1 MMRGLVA
8 LGCAA
13 ALFAAP
19 AAAAA
24 PPPPAVPS
32 QAAGFYTFSATGEL
46 HGTAPVADRS
56 GGFDVWV
63 QDGTAHAARM
73 ADAIRYAV
81 FQLTRYGISV
91 RYRGLGHPPAGP
103 GVIAV
108 TEAASTTSAACL
120 RRTSAD
126 SGAVTE
132 AVAYPSFEDVGVA
145 TRIDAG
151 EVTFCPP
158 VWSGDQNYLVAVAL
172 HEMGH
177 AVGLGHFADRYRG
190 AVQVMNPIVPDV
202 QTYQAGDVNGLRYLA
217 AETATLRA
225 ESVVSGA
232 VDAWTVTRAGLAVS
246 GWAIV
251 GRTSQFA
258 YVDVTRDGASVYRIT
273 TNSPRPDIT
282 ARYHAGWPSPGFAG
296 SEVPMADGT
305 HEYCV
310 IASASGSAPVT
321 IGCRRLAYPPPVSA
335 APQPPLPA
343 LPALGKAPIEVWWS
357 STAAKVGLGAGA
369 AVLLALVVFV
379 AVRRRRS

>member
-1 MMRGLVA
+1 MVRRLVA
-8 LGCAA
+8 AGCAA
-13 ALFAAP
+13 ALVGTS

-24 PPPPAVPS
+24 AVPAGPG

-63 QDGTAHAARM
+63 QSGTPHAAQL

-81 FQLTRYGISV
+81 FQLTRSGISV
-91 RYRGLGHPPAGP
+91 RYRGVGHPPAGP

-132 AVAYPSFEDVGVA
+132 AVAYPSFEDVGLA

-158 VWSGDQNYLVAVAL
+158 VWARDQNYLVAVAL

-177 AVGLGHFADRYRG
+177 AVGLGHFADRYQG
-190 AVQVMNPIVPDV
+190 AVQVMNPIVPDL

-225 ESVVSGA
+225 ESVVTGA
-232 VDAWTVTRAGLAVS
+232 VDSWTVTRAGLAVT

-251 GRTSQFA
+251 GRTNQFA
-258 YVDVTRDGASVYRIT
+258 YVDVTRDGERVYRIT
-273 TNSPRPDIT
+273 TNAPRPDIT
-282 ARYHAGWPSPGFAG
+282 ARYHAGWPSPGFSG
-296 SEVPMADGT
+296 SEVSMADGA

-310 IASASGSAPVT
+310 IASASSSAPVT
-321 IGCRRLAYPPPVSA
+321 LGCRRLAYPPAVSL

-343 LPALGKAPIEVWWS
+343 LGKAPIAVWWS
-357 STAAKVGLGAGA
+357 STAVEIGLGAGA
-369 AVLLALVVFV
+369 AVLLALVVLV
-379 AVRRRRS
+379 AIRRRRP

>member
-1 MMRGLVA
+1 M
-8 LGCAA
+8 
-13 ALFAAP
+13 
-19 AAAAA
+19 
-24 PPPPAVPS
+24 
-32 QAAGFYTFSATGEL
+32 
-46 HGTAPVADRS
+46 
-56 GGFDVWV
+56 
-63 QDGTAHAARM
+63 
-73 ADAIRYAV
+73 
-81 FQLTRYGISV
+81 
-91 RYRGLGHPPAGP
+91 
-103 GVIAV
+103 
-108 TEAASTTSAACL
+108 
-120 RRTSAD
+120 
-126 SGAVTE
+126 
-132 AVAYPSFEDVGVA
+132 
-145 TRIDAG
+145 
-151 EVTFCPP
+151 
-158 VWSGDQNYLVAVAL
+158 WSGDQNYLVAVAL

-177 AVGLGHFADRYRG
+177 AVGLGHFADRYQG

-217 AETATLRA
+217 AETAALRA

-232 VDAWTVTRAGLAVS
+232 VDSWTVTRAGLAVS

-282 ARYHAGWPSPGFAG
+282 ARYHAGWPSPGFSG

-310 IASASGSAPVT
+310 IASASSSAPVT
-321 IGCRRLAYPPPVSA
+321 LGVPPPRLPAAAVRGAAA
-335 APQPPLPA
+335 AP

-369 AVLLALVVFV
+369 AVLLALVAFV